1 MQTVIELQ
9 QELRQLDELMRTL
22 RDKKNLTSADT
33 AKMNELCDLTDGILA
48 QIRSQEAMGANP
60 YITESGRATGDIH
73 SHGGGPFRSFGEQM
87 RAIVQAGTP
96 GEKTDPRLFEVRSTG
111 LEQGTPSLGGFLLQ
125 TDFSS
130 ELIGSLY
137 RPDRLPGLVRKAVL
151 TGAANKF
158 SQPGFDESSR
168 VNGSRWGGIQAY
180 YEAEGTEKTA
190 SKPKFRKIEMSLV
203 KLIGLCYATDELIED
218 VTQLGGYL
226 REAFRAEFD
235 FKITNSILSGTGSGQ
250 PLGVLN
256 GGCLV
261 TISKE
266 SGQSASTIIWDNI
279 KKMLARFKPMNPNR
293 AVWVTNIDCLSELLS
308 LYQPIGTAGI
318 PVYQPASQAAGGY
331 NQLVGFP
338 VIYSE
343 AAPTVGDKMDLLL
356 MDPTAYLLIDK
367 APGLQTAVSIH
378 VRFIFDEQVFRFVY
392 RHNGQPLFSSAIT
405 PFKGSDTVSPFV
417 CIEART

>member
-203 KLIGLCYATDELIED
+203 KLIGLNIQGLHTSNGMVQSSLIRGN
-218 VTQLGGYL
+218 L
-226 REAFRAEFD
+226 
-235 FKITNSILSGTGSGQ
+235 K
-250 PLGVLN
+250 
-256 GGCLV
+256 
-261 TISKE
+261 
-266 SGQSASTIIWDNI
+266 
-279 KKMLARFKPMNPNR
+279 
-293 AVWVTNIDCLSELLS
+293 
-308 LYQPIGTAGI
+308 
-318 PVYQPASQAAGGY
+318 AA
-331 NQLVGFP
+331 
-338 VIYSE
+338 
-343 AAPTVGDKMDLLL
+343 A
-356 MDPTAYLLIDK
+356 
-367 APGLQTAVSIH
+367 
-378 VRFIFDEQVFRFVY
+378 
-392 RHNGQPLFSSAIT
+392 
-405 PFKGSDTVSPFV
+405 
-417 CIEART
+417 

>member
-1 MQTVIELQ
+1 METVIELQ
-9 QELRQLDELMRTL
+9 QQLRQLDDQIREL
-22 RDKKNLTSADT
+22 RDKRNLSKEDVK
-33 AKMNELCDLTDGILA
+33 KMDELCDLTDAALVK
-48 QIRSQEAMGANP
+48 IRSQEAAGANP
-60 YITESGRATGDIH
+60 YITESGRATGDIQ
-73 SHGGGPFRSFGEQM
+73 SHGAGPFRSFGDQM
-87 RAIVQAGTP
+87 KSIVRAGTP

-111 LEQGTPSLGGFLLQ
+111 LEEGTPSLGGFLLQ
-125 TDFSS
+125 TEFSS

-137 RPDRLPGLVRKAVL
+137 RPDRLPGLVRKATL
-151 TGAANKF
+151 TGAASKYT
-158 SQPGFDESSR
+158 QPGFDESSR
-168 VNGSRWGGIQAY
+168 ANGSRWGGIQAF
-180 YEAEGTEKTA
+180 YEGEGEEKTA
-190 SKPKFRKIEMSLV
+190 SKPKFKKIEMSLV
-203 KLIGLCYATDELIED
+203 KLIGLCYATDELVED
-218 VTQLGGYL
+218 STQLGGYL

-235 FKITNSILSGTGSGQ
+235 FKLTNSILNGTGAGQ

-266 SGQSASTIIWDNI
+266 TGQSSDTIVWNNI
-279 KKMLARFKPMNPNR
+279 KKMLARFRPMNPNR
-293 AVWVTNIDCLSELLS
+293 AVWITNIDCLPELLS
-308 LYQPIGTAGI
+308 LYMPVGTGGV

-378 VRFIFDEQVFRFVY
+378 VRFIYDEQVFRFVY
-392 RHNGQPLFSSAIT
+392 RHNGQPLFSSAIV
-405 PFKGSDTVSPFV
+405 PFKGSDSVSPFV